1 MKKGITLKD
10 MARKLNMSIST
21 VSKSLNSDSSISA
34 LTKERVKELA
44 KEWAYV
50 PNESAR
56 HFKLNKSFTI
66 GVILPDLQDQ
76 FFVTAI
82 NGVEEI
88 AEKEKY
94 NIILS
99 QTHEDVIKEEA
110 IGNVMIKSRVDGLIV
125 AVTKNT
131 VDTTFFEKFKP
142 VGIPVIF
149 IIREPKKH
157 SFNCVSINNQ
167 EGAFKATNFLIKKGH
182 DRIAHIMGPGTLQ
195 ISQLRLEGYKQ
206 ALQKNDIAFDM
217 DLVKVVDFSKG
228 ETQKA
233 MSALMKLNVPP
244 TAIFTFKNYIT
255 LDAIGFL
262 KKRYPAKLDSID
274 FTDFGNLSLFDYLDH
289 KPIASIEENF
299 YEVGKQAAMLLFQII
314 NEENPAQYEEPKNIE
329 IPCKLIIHR

>member
-21 VSKSLNSDSSISA
+21 VSKSLSSDNSISA
-34 LTKERVKELA
+34 STKERVKELA
-44 KEWAYV
+44 KEWAYI

-66 GVILPDLQDQ
+66 GLILPDLQDQ

-99 QTHEDVIKEEA
+99 QSHEDVIKEEN

-131 VDTTFFEKFKP
+131 VDMTFFERFKS

-182 DRIAHIMGPGTLQ
+182 HRIAHIMGPETLQ

-206 ALQKNDIAFDM
+206 ALQKNNISISM
-217 DLVKVVDFSKG
+217 ELVKVVDFSKH
-228 ETQKA
+228 ETQKV
-233 MSALMKLNVPP
+233 MSDLMKLKVPP

-255 LDAIGFL
+255 LDAIEFL
-262 KKRYPAKLDSID
+262 KKRYPEKLNLID

-289 KPIASIEENF
+289 KPIASIEEDF
-299 YEVGKQAAMLLFQII
+299 YEVGKQAAILLFEMI
-314 NEENPAQYEEPKNIE
+314 NKENQNQYEDLKNIE
-329 IPCKLIIHR
+329 IPCKLIIHK